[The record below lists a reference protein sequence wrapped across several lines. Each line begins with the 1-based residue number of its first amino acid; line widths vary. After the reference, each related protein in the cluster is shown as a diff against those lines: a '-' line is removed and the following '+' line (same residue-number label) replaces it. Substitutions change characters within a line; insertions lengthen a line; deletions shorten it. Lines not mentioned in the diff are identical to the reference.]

1 MNKRLQHVADS
12 PHPLAFCW
20 TAAHMSALRPNGAN
34 TIPGFTRE
42 ECASRL
48 PGLDIWDMWPVENLE
63 GDAHTFAQGWL
74 WLALAAPALPDPED
88 RHAIARIHLLLQMID
103 GSGWVDCGPA
113 FPDGHTPGSR
123 EWSGSALYDAADRR
137 VLCWFTAAG
146 RRDETIPTFEQ
157 RLFLTEGV
165 LHWLGD
171 RPVIENWTR
180 PEEAVAADG
189 DIYLRVRGSEGGA
202 GTIKA
207 FRDPCYF
214 QDPRSGEH
222 FLFFTASK
230 AASASQWNGVI
241 GVAHSLAGPH
251 GPWRLLPPVVDG
263 DGLNNELERPH
274 MRYIGG
280 LYYLFWSTQRKVF
293 AADGP
298 QGPTGLYG
306 VVGEGP
312 LGPFHPINGDTLV
325 AGNPEET
332 PWQAYS
338 WWVLGDGRV
347 TSFADLP
354 GIAPDAAPADAS
366 GRRRAFG
373 GSPAPWFTLRLAGDT
388 SRIQVDSR

>member
-1 MNKRLQHVADS
+1 MSKRLQCVADS
-12 PHPLAFCW
+12 HHSTAFRW
-20 TAAHMSALRPNGAN
+20 TAAHLSALGATRAN
-34 TIPGFTRE
+34 TIPAFSKERGAARF
-42 ECASRL
+42 L
-48 PGLDIWDMWPVENLE
+48 DLDIWDMWPVEDIDGL
-63 GDAHTFAQGWL
+63 AHTFAQGWL
-74 WLALAAPALPDPED
+74 WLALAAPVLPDPED
-88 RHAIARIHLLLQMID
+88 RHAIARIHLLLQSAD
-103 GSGWVDCGPA
+103 GSGWVDHGPV

-123 EWSGSALYDAADRR
+123 EWSGSALYDATDQRI
-137 VLCWFTAAG
+137 LCWFTAAG
-146 RRDETIPTFEQ
+146 RRDESTPSFEQ
-157 RLFLTEGV
+157 RLFFTQGD
-165 LHWLGD
+165 LHWHGD
-171 RPVIENWTR
+171 VPAIESWTR

-189 DIYLRVRGSEGGA
+189 DIYLQVRGSEGGA

-214 QDPRSGEH
+214 QDPRNGEH

-230 AASASQWNGVI
+230 AASASPWNGVI
-241 GVAHSLAGPH
+241 GIAHSLAGPQ

-274 MRYIGG
+274 MRYVDG

-298 QGPTGLYG
+298 QGPTALYG

-312 LGPFHPINGDTLV
+312 LGPFRPINGDTLV

-354 GIAPDAAPADAS
+354 GITPDAVPADAA
-366 GRRRAFG
+366 GRRHAFG
-373 GSPAPWFTLRLAGDT
+373 GSPAPWFTLRLEGDT